1 MSDAKMSNQQLA
13 KYYALLGEALED
25 KYLEPDMDEDIDDMS
40 IHLGNVLAGHTVL
53 ELGCGTGFWT
63 EVAAESAKSVL
74 AVDINASLVEIA
86 RQRQMAEGADGKVS
100 FRVADALDLPED
112 IGSFSAVLVSF
123 LWSHL
128 TKAEQER
135 LLATLKKRLGKDVL
149 LVILDDAFVEGFS
162 ETIART
168 DAEGMTYQIL
178 TTPEGERLEVPKSY
192 QSDSALRKRLGTV
205 AKEIKIERI
214 EFFWI
219 LTCRLK

>member
-1 MSDAKMSNQQLA
+1 MNNQQVA

-40 IHLGNVLAGHTVL
+40 IHLGNLLAGHTVL

-63 EVAAESAKSVL
+63 EVVAESAQSVL
-74 AVDINASLVEIA
+74 AVDINATLVDIA
-86 RQRQMAEGADGKVS
+86 RERGMAEGKVS

-112 IGSFSAVLVSF
+112 IGKFTAVLVSF

-128 TKAEQER
+128 NKKEQEA
-135 LLATLKKRLGKDVL
+135 LLAVLKKRLGKDVL
-149 LVILDDAFVEGFS
+149 LVILDDSFVEGFS

-168 DAEGMTYQIL
+168 DAEGTTYEIL
-178 TTPEGERLEVPKSY
+178 TAPNGERFEVPKSY
-192 QSDSALRKRLGTV
+192 QSDSALRKRLGTSG
-205 AKEIKIERI
+205 KEIKIERV

>member
-1 MSDAKMSNQQLA
+1 MSNQQVA
-13 KYYALLGEALED
+13 KYYALLGEAVED

-63 EVAAESAKSVL
+63 EVAAESAAKVE
-74 AVDINASLVEIA
+74 AVDINASLVDIA
-86 RQRQMAEGADGKVS
+86 RERPMTEGKVT

-112 IGSFSAVLVSF
+112 IGKFSAVLVSF

-128 TKAEQER
+128 NKKEQEQ

-149 LVILDDAFVEGFS
+149 LVLLDDAFVEGFS

-168 DAEGMTYQIL
+168 EPDGTTYQIL
-178 TTPEGERLEVPKSY
+178 TTPEGERIEVAKSY
-192 QSDSALRKRLGTV
+192 QSDSALRKRLGTAV
-205 AKEIKIERI
+205 KEIKIERI

>member
-1 MSDAKMSNQQLA
+1 MNNQQVA

-63 EVAAESAKSVL
+63 EVAAESAAKVE
-74 AVDINASLVEIA
+74 AIDINASLVDIA
-86 RQRQMAEGADGKVS
+86 RERPMTEGKVS

-112 IGSFSAVLVSF
+112 IGKFSAVLVSF

-128 TKAEQER
+128 NKKEQEQ

-168 DAEGMTYQIL
+168 DPDGTTYQIL
-178 TTPEGERLEVPKSY
+178 TTPEGERIEVAKSY

-205 AKEIKIERI
+205 VKEIKIERI

>member
-1 MSDAKMSNQQLA
+1 MNNQHVA

-74 AVDINASLVEIA
+74 AVDINASLVDIA
-86 RQRQMAEGADGKVS
+86 RERPMTEGKVT

-112 IGSFSAVLVSF
+112 IGSFSAVLLSF
-123 LWSHL
+123 LWAHL
-128 TKAEQER
+128 NKKEQEQ
-135 LLATLKKRLGKDVL
+135 LLATLKKRLGKDVM

-168 DAEGMTYQIL
+168 DADGTTYQIL
-178 TTPEGERLEVPKSY
+178 TTPEGERIEVPKSY
-192 QSDSALRKRLGTV
+192 PSDSALRKRLGDAV
-205 AKEIKIERI
+205 KQIKIERI

>member
-1 MSDAKMSNQQLA
+1 MNNQQVA
-13 KYYALLGEALED
+13 KYYALLGEAVED

-63 EVAAESAKSVL
+63 EVAAEMAQSVL
-74 AVDINASLVEIA
+74 AVDINANLVDIA
-86 RQRQMAEGADGKVS
+86 RARGMPDGKVS

-128 TKAEQER
+128 TKGEQEK
-135 LLATLKKRLGKDVL
+135 LLATLKKRLGKEVL
-149 LVILDDAFVEGFS
+149 LVILDDSFVEGFS

-168 DAEGMTYQIL
+168 DAEGTTYEIL
-178 TTPEGERLEVPKSY
+178 TTPEGERFEVPKSY
-192 QSDSALRKRLGTV
+192 QSDSALRKRLGNV
-205 AKEIKIERI
+205 GKEIKIERI

>member
-1 MSDAKMSNQQLA
+1 MNNQQVA

-40 IHLGNVLAGHTVL
+40 IHLGTLLSGHTVL

-63 EVAAESAKSVL
+63 EVVAESAQSVV
-74 AVDINASLVEIA
+74 AVDINASLVDIA
-86 RQRQMAEGADGKVS
+86 RERGMPEGKVT

-112 IGSFSAVLVSF
+112 IGNEVGKITAVLVSF

-128 TKAEQER
+128 NKKEQEG

-149 LVILDDAFVEGFS
+149 LVLLDDSFVEGFS
-162 ETIART
+162 ETIAKT
-168 DAEGMTYQIL
+168 DADGTTYEIL
-178 TTPEGERLEVPKSY
+178 TLPSGERFEVPKSY
-192 QSDSALRKRLGTV
+192 QSDSALRKRLGNV
-205 AKEIKIERI
+205 AKDIRIERV

-219 LTCRLK
+219 LTCKLK

>member
-1 MSDAKMSNQQLA
+1 MSNQNVA
-13 KYYALLGEALED
+13 KYYALLGEAVED

-40 IHLGNVLAGHTVL
+40 IHLGTLLAGHTVL

-63 EVAAESAKSVL
+63 EVVAESALSVTAL
-74 AVDINASLVEIA
+74 DINANLVDIA
-86 RQRQMAEGADGKVS
+86 RERGMAEEKVS

-112 IGSFSAVLVSF
+112 IGKYTAVLVSF

-128 TKAEQER
+128 NKKEQEQ
-135 LLATLKKRLGKDVL
+135 LLATLKKHLGKDVL
-149 LVILDDAFVEGFS
+149 LVLLDDSFVEGFS

-168 DAEGMTYQIL
+168 DADGTTYEIL
-178 TTPEGERLEVPKSY
+178 TTPEGERIEVPKSY
-192 QSDSALRKRLGTV
+192 QSDSALRKRLGNV
-205 AKEIKIERI
+205 GKEIKIERV

>member
-1 MSDAKMSNQQLA
+1 MNNQQVA
-13 KYYALLGEALED
+13 KYYAQLGEALED

-40 IHLGNVLAGHTVL
+40 IHLGNVLAGHKVL

-63 EVAAESAKSVL
+63 EVAAESAESVL
-74 AVDINASLVEIA
+74 AVDINPSLIEIA
-86 RQRQMAEGADGKVS
+86 RERPMTEGKVT

-112 IGSFSAVLVSF
+112 IGSFTAVLVSF

-128 TKAEQER
+128 NKKEQEQ
-135 LLATLKKRLGKDVL
+135 LLATLKKRLAKDTL

-168 DAEGMTYQIL
+168 DPDGTTYQIL
-178 TTPEGERLEVPKSY
+178 STPEGERFEVAKSY
-192 QSDSALRKRLGTV
+192 QSDSALRKRLGTTV
-205 AKEIKIERI
+205 KEIKIERI

>member
-1 MSDAKMSNQQLA
+1 MSNQQVA
-13 KYYALLGEALED
+13 KYYALLGEAVED

-40 IHLGNVLAGHTVL
+40 IHLGNVLAGHRVL
-53 ELGCGTGFWT
+53 ELGCGAGFWT
-63 EVAAESAKSVL
+63 EVAAESAQSVL
-74 AVDINASLVEIA
+74 AVDINANLVDIA
-86 RQRQMAEGADGKVS
+86 RERGMPDGKVS

-112 IGSFSAVLVSF
+112 IGTFSAVLVSF

-128 TKAEQER
+128 TRGEQEK

-149 LVILDDAFVEGFS
+149 LVILDDSFVEGFS

-168 DAEGMTYQIL
+168 DAEGTTYEIL
-178 TTPEGERLEVPKSY
+178 TTLDGERFELPKSY
-192 QSDSALRKRLGTV
+192 QSDSALRKRLGNV
-205 AKEIKIERI
+205 GKEIKIERI

>member
-1 MSDAKMSNQQLA
+1 MSNQQVA

-40 IHLGNVLAGHTVL
+40 IHLGNLLAGHTVL

-63 EVAAESAKSVL
+63 EVVAEAAASVVAL
-74 AVDINASLVEIA
+74 DINANLVDIA
-86 RQRQMAEGADGKVS
+86 RERGIPEGKVT
-100 FRVADALDLPED
+100 FRVADALDLPDD
-112 IGSFSAVLVSF
+112 IGKFSAVLVSF

-128 TKAEQER
+128 NKKEQEQ

-149 LVILDDAFVEGFS
+149 LVILDDSFVEGFS

-168 DAEGMTYQIL
+168 DADGTTYEIL
-178 TTPEGERLEVPKSY
+178 TAPDGERFEVPKSY
-192 QSDSALRKRLGTV
+192 QSDSALRKRVGGV
-205 AKEIKIERI
+205 GKEIKIERV

>member
-1 MSDAKMSNQQLA
+1 MSNQQVA

-40 IHLGNVLAGHTVL
+40 IHLGNLLSGHTVL

-63 EVAAESAKSVL
+63 EVAAESAASVL
-74 AVDINASLVEIA
+74 AVDINAGLVDIA
-86 RQRQMAEGADGKVS
+86 RERGMPEGKVS

-112 IGSFSAVLVSF
+112 IGTGPGTFTAVLVSF

-128 TKAEQER
+128 NKKEQEQ

-149 LVILDDAFVEGFS
+149 LVILDDSFVEGFS
-162 ETIART
+162 DTIART
-168 DAEGMTYQIL
+168 DADGTTYQIL
-178 TTPEGERLEVPKSY
+178 TTPEGERFELPKSY
-192 QSDSALRKRLGTV
+192 QSDSALRKRVGNV
-205 AKEIKIERI
+205 GKEVKIERV

>member
-1 MSDAKMSNQQLA
+1 MSNQNVA
-13 KYYALLGEALED
+13 KYYALLGEAVED

-40 IHLGNVLAGHTVL
+40 IHLGTLLAGHTVL

-63 EVAAESAKSVL
+63 EVVAESALSVTAL
-74 AVDINASLVEIA
+74 DINANLVDIA
-86 RQRQMAEGADGKVS
+86 RERGMAEGKVS

-112 IGSFSAVLVSF
+112 IGKYTAVLVSF

-128 TKAEQER
+128 NKKEQEQ
-135 LLATLKKRLGKDVL
+135 LLATLKKHLGKDVL
-149 LVILDDAFVEGFS
+149 LVLLDDSFVEGFS

-168 DAEGMTYQIL
+168 DADGTTYEIL
-178 TTPEGERLEVPKSY
+178 TTPEGERIEVPKSY
-192 QSDSALRKRLGTV
+192 QSDSALRKRLGNV
-205 AKEIKIERI
+205 GKEIKIERV

>member
-1 MSDAKMSNQQLA
+1 MNNQQVT

-25 KYLEPDMDEDIDDMS
+25 KYLEPDMDDDIDDMS

-63 EVAAESAKSVL
+63 EVAAESAQSVL
-74 AVDINASLVEIA
+74 AVDINPSLVDVA
-86 RQRQMAEGADGKVS
+86 RERPMAEGKVS

-112 IGSFSAVLVSF
+112 IGKFSAVLVSF

-128 TKAEQER
+128 NKKEQEQ
-135 LLATLKKRLGKDVL
+135 LLATLKQRLGKDVL
-149 LVILDDAFVEGFS
+149 LVLLDDSFVEGFS

-168 DAEGMTYQIL
+168 DADGTTYQIL
-178 TTPEGERLEVPKSY
+178 TTPEGERFELPKSY
-192 QSDSALRKRLGTV
+192 QSDSALRKRLGNV
-205 AKEIKIERI
+205 SKEIKIERV

>member
-1 MSDAKMSNQQLA
+1 MNNQQVA

-40 IHLGNVLAGHTVL
+40 IHLGSVLAGHTVL

-63 EVAAESAKSVL
+63 EVAAESAASVL
-74 AVDINASLVEIA
+74 AVDINASLVDIA
-86 RQRQMAEGADGKVS
+86 RERPMTEAKVS

-112 IGSFSAVLVSF
+112 IGTFSAVLVSF

-128 TKAEQER
+128 NKKEQEQ

-168 DAEGMTYQIL
+168 EPDGTTYQIL
-178 TTPEGERLEVPKSY
+178 TTPDGERIEVAKSY
-192 QSDSALRKRLGTV
+192 QSDSALRKRLGTAV
-205 AKEIKIERI
+205 KEIKIERI

>member
-1 MSDAKMSNQQLA
+1 MSNQQVA
-13 KYYALLGEALED
+13 KYYALLGEAVED

-63 EVAAESAKSVL
+63 EVAAESAQSVL
-74 AVDINASLVEIA
+74 ALDINANLVDIA
-86 RQRQMAEGADGKVS
+86 RERGMPEGKVS

-112 IGSFSAVLVSF
+112 IGRFSAVLLSF
-123 LWSHL
+123 LWSRL
-128 TKAEQER
+128 TKGEQEK

-149 LVILDDAFVEGFS
+149 LVILDDSFVEGFS

-168 DAEGMTYQIL
+168 DAEGTTYEIL
-178 TTPEGERLEVPKSY
+178 TTPQGERFELPKSY
-192 QSDSALRKRLGTV
+192 QSDSALRKRLGNV
-205 AKEIKIERI
+205 GKEIKIERI

>member
-1 MSDAKMSNQQLA
+1 MNNQQVA
-13 KYYALLGEALED
+13 KYYALLGEAIED
-25 KYLEPDMDEDIDDMS
+25 KYLEPDMDDDIDDMS

-63 EVAAESAKSVL
+63 EVAAESAASVL
-74 AVDINASLVEIA
+74 AVDINASLVDIA
-86 RQRQMAEGADGKVS
+86 RERGMPEGKVS

-112 IGSFSAVLVSF
+112 IGNDVGKFTAVLLSF

-128 TKAEQER
+128 TKGEQEK

-149 LVILDDAFVEGFS
+149 LVILDDSFVEGFS

-168 DAEGMTYQIL
+168 DAEGTTYEIL
-178 TTPEGERLEVPKSY
+178 TTPEGERFEVPKSY
-192 QSDSALRKRLGTV
+192 QSDSALRKRLGNV
-205 AKEIKIERI
+205 SKEIKIERV

>member
-1 MSDAKMSNQQLA
+1 MSNQQVA
-13 KYYALLGEALED
+13 KYYALLGEAVED
-25 KYLEPDMDEDIDDMS
+25 TYLEPDMDEDIDDMS

-63 EVAAESAKSVL
+63 EVAAESAQSVL
-74 AVDINASLVEIA
+74 AVDINANLVDMA
-86 RQRQMAEGADGKVS
+86 RERGMPEGKVS

-112 IGSFSAVLVSF
+112 IGTFSAVLVSF

-128 TKAEQER
+128 TKSEQEK

-149 LVILDDAFVEGFS
+149 LVILDDSFVEGFS

-168 DAEGMTYQIL
+168 DAEGTTYQIL
-178 TTPEGERLEVPKSY
+178 TTPEGERFEVPKSY
-192 QSDSALRKRLGTV
+192 QSDSALRKRLGNV
-205 AKEIKIERI
+205 GKEIKIERI

>member
-1 MSDAKMSNQQLA
+1 MSNQQVA
-13 KYYALLGEALED
+13 KYYALLGEAVED

-40 IHLGNVLAGHTVL
+40 IHLGNLLAGHTVL
-53 ELGCGTGFWT
+53 ELGCGSGFWT
-63 EVAAESAKSVL
+63 EVVAESATSVTAL
-74 AVDINASLVEIA
+74 DINANLVDFA
-86 RQRQMAEGADGKVS
+86 RERGMPEGKVN

-112 IGSFSAVLVSF
+112 IGKFSAVLVSF

-128 TKAEQER
+128 NKKEQEQ

-149 LVILDDAFVEGFS
+149 LVILDDSFVEGFS

-168 DAEGMTYQIL
+168 DADGTTYEIL
-178 TTPEGERLEVPKSY
+178 TTAEGERVEVPKSY
-192 QSDSALRKRLGTV
+192 QSDSALRKRLGNV
-205 AKEIKIERI
+205 GKEIKIERV

>member
-1 MSDAKMSNQQLA
+1 MSNQQVA

-40 IHLGNVLAGHTVL
+40 IHLGNLLAGHTVL

-63 EVAAESAKSVL
+63 EVVAEAAASVVAL
-74 AVDINASLVEIA
+74 DINASLVDIA
-86 RQRQMAEGADGKVS
+86 RERGMPEGKVR
-100 FRVADALDLPED
+100 FRVADALDLPDD
-112 IGSFSAVLVSF
+112 IGKDVGNITAVLVSF

-128 TKAEQER
+128 NKKEQEQ

-149 LVILDDAFVEGFS
+149 LVILDDSFVEGFS

-168 DAEGMTYQIL
+168 DAEGTTYEIL
-178 TTPEGERLEVPKSY
+178 TLPGGERFELPKSY
-192 QSDSALRKRLGTV
+192 QSDSALRKRVGGV
-205 AKEIKIERI
+205 GKEIKIERV

>member
-1 MSDAKMSNQQLA
+1 MSNQQVA
-13 KYYALLGEALED
+13 KYYALLGEAVED

-40 IHLGNVLAGHTVL
+40 IHLGNVLAGHRVL

-63 EVAAESAKSVL
+63 EVVAESAQSVL
-74 AVDINASLVEIA
+74 ALDINAKLVDIA
-86 RQRQMAEGADGKVS
+86 RERGMPEGKVS

-128 TKAEQER
+128 TKGEQEK

-149 LVILDDAFVEGFS
+149 LVILDDSFVEGFS

-168 DAEGMTYQIL
+168 DAEGTTYEIL
-178 TTPEGERLEVPKSY
+178 TTPQGERFELPKSY
-192 QSDSALRKRLGTV
+192 QSDSALRKRLGNV
-205 AKEIKIERI
+205 GKEIKIERI

>member
-1 MSDAKMSNQQLA
+1 MNNQQVA
-13 KYYALLGEALED
+13 KYYALLGESVED

-63 EVAAESAKSVL
+63 EVAAESAQSVL
-74 AVDINASLVEIA
+74 AVDINASLIDIA
-86 RQRQMAEGADGKVS
+86 RERPMVEGKVT

-112 IGSFSAVLVSF
+112 IEKFSAVLVSF

-128 TKAEQER
+128 NKKEQEQ

-149 LVILDDAFVEGFS
+149 LVILDDSFVEGFS

-168 DAEGMTYQIL
+168 DADGTTYEIL
-178 TTPEGERLEVPKSY
+178 TAPEGERIEVPKSY
-192 QSDSALRKRLGTV
+192 QSDSALRKRLGNV
-205 AKEIKIERI
+205 GKEIKIERV

>member
-1 MSDAKMSNQQLA
+1 MSNQNVA
-13 KYYALLGEALED
+13 KYYALLGEAVED

-40 IHLGNVLAGHTVL
+40 IHLGTLLAGHTVL

-63 EVAAESAKSVL
+63 EVVAESAASVTAL
-74 AVDINASLVEIA
+74 DINASLVDIA
-86 RQRQMAEGADGKVS
+86 RERGMPEGKVA

-112 IGSFSAVLVSF
+112 IGKFTAVLVSF

-128 TKAEQER
+128 NKKEQEQ

-149 LVILDDAFVEGFS
+149 LVILDDSFVEGFS

-168 DAEGMTYQIL
+168 DADGTTYEIL
-178 TTPEGERLEVPKSY
+178 TAPEGERFEVPKSY
-192 QSDSALRKRLGTV
+192 QSDSALRKRLGNV
-205 AKEIKIERI
+205 GKEIKIERV

>member
-1 MSDAKMSNQQLA
+1 MNNQQVA

-25 KYLEPDMDEDIDDMS
+25 KYLEPYMDEDIDDMS
-40 IHLGNVLAGHTVL
+40 IHLGTLLSGHTVL

-63 EVAAESAKSVL
+63 EVVAESAASVL
-74 AVDINASLVEIA
+74 AVDINASLIDIA
-86 RQRQMAEGADGKVS
+86 RERGMPEGKVT

-112 IGSFSAVLVSF
+112 MGKFTAVLVSF

-128 TKAEQER
+128 NKKEQEA

-149 LVILDDAFVEGFS
+149 LVLLDDSFVEGFS

-168 DAEGMTYQIL
+168 DADGTTYEIL
-178 TTPEGERLEVPKSY
+178 TAPSGERFEVPKSY
-192 QSDSALRKRLGTV
+192 QSDSALRKRLGN
-205 AKEIKIERI
+205 AGKEIKIERV

>member
-1 MSDAKMSNQQLA
+1 MSNQQVA
-13 KYYALLGEALED
+13 KYYALLGEAVED

-63 EVAAESAKSVL
+63 EVAAEAAQSVL
-74 AVDINASLVEIA
+74 ALDINANLVDIA
-86 RQRQMAEGADGKVS
+86 RERGMPEGKVS

-112 IGSFSAVLVSF
+112 IGTFSAVLVSF

-128 TKAEQER
+128 TKGEQEK

-149 LVILDDAFVEGFS
+149 LVILDDSFVEGFS

-168 DAEGMTYQIL
+168 DADGTTYQIW
-178 TTPEGERLEVPKSY
+178 TTPEGERFELPKSY
-192 QSDSALRKRLGTV
+192 QSDSALRKRLGNV
-205 AKEIKIERI
+205 GKEIKIERV

>member
-1 MSDAKMSNQQLA
+1 MNNQQVA

-40 IHLGNVLAGHTVL
+40 IHLGSVLAGHTVL

-63 EVAAESAKSVL
+63 EVAAESAASVL
-74 AVDINASLVEIA
+74 AVDINASLVDIA
-86 RQRQMAEGADGKVS
+86 RERPMTEGKVS

-112 IGSFSAVLVSF
+112 IGTFSAVLVSF

-128 TKAEQER
+128 NKKEQEQ

-168 DAEGMTYQIL
+168 EPDGTTYQIL
-178 TTPEGERLEVPKSY
+178 TTPDGERIEVAKSY

-205 AKEIKIERI
+205 VKEIKIERI

>member
-1 MSDAKMSNQQLA
+1 MNIQHVAN
-13 KYYALLGEALED
+13 YYALLGEAVED

-40 IHLGNVLAGHTVL
+40 IHLGNLLAGHTVL

-63 EVAAESAKSVL
+63 EVAAESALSVL
-74 AVDINASLVEIA
+74 AVDINANLVDIA
-86 RQRQMAEGADGKVS
+86 RERPMAEDKVS

-112 IGSFSAVLVSF
+112 IGKFSAVLVSF

-128 TKAEQER
+128 NKKEQEQ

-149 LVILDDAFVEGFS
+149 LVILDDSFVEGFS

-168 DAEGMTYQIL
+168 DADGTTYEIL
-178 TTPEGERLEVPKSY
+178 TTPEGERFEVAKSY
-192 QSDSALRKRLGTV
+192 QSDSALRKRLGNV
-205 AKEIKIERI
+205 GKEIKIERV

>member
-1 MSDAKMSNQQLA
+1 MNNQQVA
-13 KYYALLGEALED
+13 KYYALVGEALED

-63 EVAAESAKSVL
+63 EIAAESALSVL
-74 AVDINASLVEIA
+74 AVDINANLVDIA
-86 RQRQMAEGADGKVS
+86 RERGMPEGKVN

-112 IGSFSAVLVSF
+112 IGKFSAVLVSF

-128 TKAEQER
+128 NKKEQEQ
-135 LLATLKKRLGKDVL
+135 LLATLKQRLGKDVL
-149 LVILDDAFVEGFS
+149 LVILDDSFVEGFS

-168 DAEGMTYQIL
+168 DTDGTTYQIW
-178 TTPEGERLEVPKSY
+178 TTPEGERFELPKSY
-192 QSDSALRKRLGTV
+192 PSDSALRKRLGNV
-205 AKEIKIERI
+205 GKEIKIERI

>member
-1 MSDAKMSNQQLA
+1 MSNQQVA
-13 KYYALLGEALED
+13 KYYALLGEAVED

-40 IHLGNVLAGHTVL
+40 IHLGNLLAGHTVL

-63 EVAAESAKSVL
+63 EVVAESAQSVL
-74 AVDINASLVEIA
+74 AVDINATLVDIA
-86 RQRQMAEGADGKVS
+86 RERGMAEGKVA

-112 IGSFSAVLVSF
+112 IGKFTAVLLSF

-128 TKAEQER
+128 NKKEQEQ

-149 LVILDDAFVEGFS
+149 LVILDDSFVEGFS

-168 DAEGMTYQIL
+168 DAEGTTYEIL
-178 TTPEGERLEVPKSY
+178 TAPNGERFEVPKSY
-192 QSDSALRKRLGTV
+192 QSDSALRKRLGTSG
-205 AKEIKIERI
+205 KEIKIERV

>member
-1 MSDAKMSNQQLA
+1 MSNQNVA
-13 KYYALLGEALED
+13 KYYALLGEAVED

-40 IHLGNVLAGHTVL
+40 IHLGTLLAGHTVL

-63 EVAAESAKSVL
+63 EVVAESAASVTAL
-74 AVDINASLVEIA
+74 DINANLVDIA
-86 RQRQMAEGADGKVS
+86 RERGMPEGKVS

-112 IGSFSAVLVSF
+112 IGKFTAVLVSF

-128 TKAEQER
+128 NKKEQEQ

-149 LVILDDAFVEGFS
+149 LVLLDDSFVEGFS

-168 DAEGMTYQIL
+168 DADGTTYEIL
-178 TTPEGERLEVPKSY
+178 TSPEGERIEVPKSY
-192 QSDSALRKRLGTV
+192 QSDSALRKRLGNV
-205 AKEIKIERI
+205 GKEIKIERV

>member
-1 MSDAKMSNQQLA
+1 MSNQQVA
-13 KYYALLGEALED
+13 KYYALLGEAVED

-63 EVAAESAKSVL
+63 EVAAESAQSVL
-74 AVDINASLVEIA
+74 AVDINANLVDIA
-86 RQRQMAEGADGKVS
+86 RERGMPEGKVT

-112 IGSFSAVLVSF
+112 IGKFTAVLVSF

-128 TKAEQER
+128 NKKEQEQ

-149 LVILDDAFVEGFS
+149 LVILDDSFVEGFS

-168 DAEGMTYQIL
+168 DADGTTYEIL
-178 TTPEGERLEVPKSY
+178 TAPEGERFELPKSY
-192 QSDSALRKRLGTV
+192 QSDSALRKRLGNV
-205 AKEIKIERI
+205 GKEIKIERI

>member
-1 MSDAKMSNQQLA
+1 MSNQQVA
-13 KYYALLGEALED
+13 KYYALLGEAVED

-63 EVAAESAKSVL
+63 EVVAESAQSVL
-74 AVDINASLVEIA
+74 AVDINANLVDMA
-86 RQRQMAEGADGKVS
+86 RGRGMLDGKVS

-128 TKAEQER
+128 TKGEQEK

-149 LVILDDAFVEGFS
+149 LVILDDSFVEGFS

-168 DAEGMTYQIL
+168 DADGTTYEIL
-178 TTPEGERLEVPKSY
+178 TAPQGERFELPKSY
-192 QSDSALRKRLGTV
+192 QSDSALRKRLGNV
-205 AKEIKIERI
+205 GKEIKIERI

>member
-1 MSDAKMSNQQLA
+1 MSNQQVA
-13 KYYALLGEALED
+13 KYFALLGEAVED

-40 IHLGNVLAGHTVL
+40 IHLGNVLSGHTVL

-63 EVAAESAKSVL
+63 EVVAESALSVL
-74 AVDINASLVEIA
+74 AVDINANLVDIA
-86 RQRQMAEGADGKVS
+86 RERGMPEGKVS

-112 IGSFSAVLVSF
+112 IGNGCGKITAVLVSF

-128 TKAEQER
+128 NKKEQEQ

-149 LVILDDAFVEGFS
+149 LVILDDSFVEGFS

-168 DAEGMTYQIL
+168 DADGTTYEIL
-178 TTPEGERLEVPKSY
+178 TAPEGERFEVPKSY
-192 QSDSALRKRLGTV
+192 QSDSALRKRLGNV
-205 AKEIKIERI
+205 GKEIKIERV

>member
-1 MSDAKMSNQQLA
+1 MNNQQVA

-40 IHLGNVLAGHTVL
+40 IHLGNLLSGHTVL

-63 EVAAESAKSVL
+63 EVAAESAASVL
-74 AVDINASLVEIA
+74 AVDINAGLVDIA
-86 RQRQMAEGADGKVS
+86 RERGMPEGKVS

-112 IGSFSAVLVSF
+112 IGTGSGKFTAVLVSF

-128 TKAEQER
+128 NKKEQEQ

-149 LVILDDAFVEGFS
+149 LVILDDSFVEGFS

-168 DAEGMTYQIL
+168 DADGTTYQIL
-178 TTPEGERLEVPKSY
+178 TTPEGERFELPKSY
-192 QSDSALRKRLGTV
+192 QSDSALRKRVGNV
-205 AKEIKIERI
+205 GKEVKIERV

>member
-1 MSDAKMSNQQLA
+1 MNNQQVA

-63 EVAAESAKSVL
+63 EVAAESAQSVL
-74 AVDINASLVEIA
+74 AVDINASLIDIA
-86 RQRQMAEGADGKVS
+86 RERGMPEGKVT

-112 IGSFSAVLVSF
+112 IGKFSAVLVSF

-128 TKAEQER
+128 TKGEQEK

-149 LVILDDAFVEGFS
+149 LVILDDSFVEGFS

-168 DAEGMTYQIL
+168 DAEGTTYEIL
-178 TTPEGERLEVPKSY
+178 TAPEGERIEVPKSY
-192 QSDSALRKRLGTV
+192 QSDSALRKRLGNV
-205 AKEIKIERI
+205 SKEIKIERV

>member
-1 MSDAKMSNQQLA
+1 MSNQQVA
-13 KYYALLGEALED
+13 KYYALLGEAVED

-40 IHLGNVLAGHTVL
+40 IHLGNVLSGHTVL

-63 EVAAESAKSVL
+63 EVAAESALSVL
-74 AVDINASLVEIA
+74 AVDINANLVDIA
-86 RQRQMAEGADGKVS
+86 RERGMPEGKVS

-112 IGSFSAVLVSF
+112 IGKFTAVLVSF

-128 TKAEQER
+128 NKKEQEQ

-149 LVILDDAFVEGFS
+149 LVILDDSFVEGFS

-168 DAEGMTYQIL
+168 DADGTTYEIL
-178 TTPEGERLEVPKSY
+178 TAPEGERFEVPKSY
-192 QSDSALRKRLGTV
+192 QSDSALRKKLGNV
-205 AKEIKIERI
+205 GKEIKIERI